1 MKAIEVMMVDSRA
14 GLALTSRHTG
24 HHTGDIFNS
33 DDRQGRL
40 AVRLVDGASAV
51 TTAVA
56 TDPLKLLVSTPRG
69 PCAWAFTTTYG
80 GGLLAG
86 DRVALEVA
94 VEAGARLYL
103 GTQASTKIYRS
114 EGAEARQQLTVHV
127 AAGAMLVALPDPV
140 TPFAAARFTQT
151 QRIACAADADLVWL
165 DGVTCGRA
173 ARDERW
179 DFTSYVSTLHVD
191 VAGRPVV
198 RDALRLTAGIRPVRA
213 RLADSAALITL
224 VIGGPGFS
232 GLCAQV
238 LAAVAAQPLERQPR
252 LTASALGTW
261 GVLLR
266 GAAVEREALD
276 RTVRSLLQGVCPR
289 LGDDPWQRRP

>member
-1 MKAIEVMMVDSRA
+1 MAA
-14 GLALTSRHTG
+14 GPAR
-24 HHTGDIFNS
+24 DVV
-33 DDRQGRL
+33 
-40 AVRLVDGASAV
+40 AVRAFPAARIAVGGAEEHQDFLAFADPVAADLDLDGAMATAAQVPGQV
-51 TTAVA
+51 TA
-56 TDPLKLLVSTPRG
+56 
-69 PCAWAFTTTYG
+69 
-80 GGLLAG
+80 
-86 DRVALEVA
+86 
-94 VEAGARLYL
+94 
-103 GTQASTKIYRS
+103 
-114 EGAEARQQLTVHV
+114 
-127 AAGAMLVALPDPV
+127 
-140 TPFAAARFTQT
+140 
-151 QRIACAADADLVWL
+151 
-165 DGVTCGRA
+165 
-173 ARDERW
+173 
-179 DFTSYVSTLHVD
+179 LHVD